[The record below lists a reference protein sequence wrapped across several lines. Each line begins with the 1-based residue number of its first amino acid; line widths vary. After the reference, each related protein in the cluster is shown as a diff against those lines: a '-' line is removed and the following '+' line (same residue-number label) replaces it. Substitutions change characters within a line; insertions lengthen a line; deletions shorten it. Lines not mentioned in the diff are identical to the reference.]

1 LKLRS
6 KILILIIV
14 GIVALG
20 VEVGYFAQD
29 RMHNE
34 VVKAA
39 QQKLLS
45 DLTLGRNYLN
55 EKYPGAWKVQDGK
68 LYKGHAIMNNDFMI
82 TDKIGE
88 LTGDTVTIFM
98 GNTRISTNVKDA
110 EGNRAVGTTVS
121 DKIANIVL
129 NEGEKFVGKANVVGT
144 WNQTAYEP
152 IKNKE
157 GENIGIW
164 YVGVPNTYYDELV
177 SSFKKNVSLIIIMSL
192 IFIVAVSSLILNKL
206 LKPLSIL
213 EKATYKI
220 AEGDF
225 TNNVEINSKD
235 ELGKLGNA
243 FNKMT
248 NDIRGIL
255 TKVSSTANIV
265 SDSSK
270 ELSSQSMEVSE
281 ISNEIG
287 RNIEEL
293 AEGAQNQAKE
303 AESGSEVIIGLGN
316 LINEEQKN
324 IEKLSNSSESVN
336 ESIIAGLS
344 AIKELIQNTDESSTA
359 AKEIVDVINDTNRN
373 TSEIGNV
380 TTVIASIAE
389 QTNLLALNAAIEA
402 ARAGEHG
409 KGFAVVADEIK
420 KLAEESTKSTKEI
433 DNIVTEL
440 TTSVN
445 NAVNKM
451 KTITLIFET
460 QTEKVNETE
469 NKFNEISKA
478 IKVTEEIVSE
488 LFVSSSKMNENKTK
502 ALEVIQNVSAIS
514 EEYAANTEEASASTE
529 EQTASINEISNA
541 SDKLYDLIKELDKFI
556 ATFKI

>member
-1 LKLRS
+1 MKLRS

>member
-82 TDKIGE
+82 TDEIGE

-177 SSFKKNVSLIIIMSL
+177 SSFKKNVSLIIIISL

-344 AIKELIQNTDESSTA
+344 AIKELIQNTDESSKA

-409 KGFAVVADEIK
+409 KGFAVVADEIR

>member
-1 LKLRS
+1 
-6 KILILIIV
+6 
-14 GIVALG
+14 
-20 VEVGYFAQD
+20 
-29 RMHNE
+29 
-34 VVKAA
+34 
-39 QQKLLS
+39 
-45 DLTLGRNYLN
+45 
-55 EKYPGAWKVQDGK
+55 
-68 LYKGHAIMNNDFMI
+68 
-82 TDKIGE
+82 
-88 LTGDTVTIFM
+88 M
-98 GNTRISTNVKDA
+98 GNTRISTNVKIA
-110 EGNRAVGTTVS
+110 EGKRA
-121 DKIANIVL
+121 
-129 NEGEKFVGKANVVGT
+129 VGT

-152 IKNKE
+152 IKNRE

-164 YVGVPNTYYDELV
+164 YVGVPNIYYDELV
-177 SSFKKNVSLIIIMSL
+177 NNFLKNIILIIVMGL
-192 IFIVAVSSLILNKL
+192 VFIVVVSSLILNKL

-248 NDIRGIL
+248 NDIREIL
-255 TKVSSTANIV
+255 TKVGSTANTV

-270 ELSSQSMEVSE
+270 ELSSQSMEVLE

-293 AEGAQNQAKE
+293 AEGALNQAKE
-303 AESGSEVIIGLGN
+303 AENGSEMIIGLGN

-324 IEKLSNSSESVN
+324 IEELNNSSESVN
-336 ESIIAGLS
+336 ESIVAGLL
-344 AIKELIQNTDESSTA
+344 AIKELIHNTNESSTA
-359 AKEIVDVINDTNRN
+359 AKEIVDVINDTNRS

-409 KGFAVVADEIK
+409 KGFAVVADEIR
-420 KLAEESTKSTKEI
+420 KLAEESTNATKEI

-469 NKFNEISKA
+469 NKFAEISEA
-478 IKVTEEIVSE
+478 IKVTEEIVNE

-502 ALEVIQNVSAIS
+502 ALEVIQNVSAIA

-529 EQTASINEISNA
+529 EQTASIDEISN
-541 SDKLYDLIKELDKFI
+541 SSEKLYDLIKELDKFI

>member
-1 LKLRS
+1 MKLRS

-82 TDKIGE
+82 TDEIGE

-177 SSFKKNVSLIIIMSL
+177 SSFKKNVSLIIIISL

-344 AIKELIQNTDESSTA
+344 AIKELIQNTDESSKA

-409 KGFAVVADEIK
+409 KGFAVVADEIR

>member
-1 LKLRS
+1 MKLRS
-6 KILILIIV
+6 KILILIILGV
-14 GIVALG
+14 IALG
-20 VEVGYFAQD
+20 VEIGYFAQD
-29 RMHNE
+29 RMGEE

-39 QQKLLS
+39 QQKLTS
-45 DLTLGRNYLN
+45 DLALGRNYLN

-68 LYKGHAIMNNDFMI
+68 LYKGHAIMNDDFTI

-110 EGNRAVGTTVS
+110 EGNRAVGTVVS
-121 DKIANIVL
+121 EKIANIVL
-129 NEGEKFVGKANVVGT
+129 NEGETYVGKANVVGT

-152 IKNKE
+152 IKNRE

-177 SSFKKNVSLIIIMSL
+177 SDFLKNISLIIVMGL
-192 IFIVAVSSLILNKL
+192 VFIVVVSSLILNKL

-213 EKATYKI
+213 EKATYRI
-220 AEGDF
+220 ADGDF
-225 TNNVEINSKD
+225 TNNVEIKSKD
-235 ELGKLGNA
+235 ELGKLGDA

-248 NDIRGIL
+248 NDIRKIL
-255 TKVSSTANIV
+255 TEVSSTANIV

-270 ELSSQSMEVSE
+270 ELSNQSIEVSE

-303 AESGSEVIIGLGN
+303 AENGSEMIIGLGN
-316 LINEEQKN
+316 LINKEQKY
-324 IEKLSNSSESVN
+324 IEELSNSSKSVN
-336 ESIIAGLS
+336 KSIIAGLS
-344 AIKELIQNTDESSTA
+344 AIEELINNTNESSTA
-359 AKEIVDVINDTNRN
+359 AKEIVDVINDTNRS

-409 KGFAVVADEIK
+409 KGFAVVADEIR
-420 KLAEESTKSTKEI
+420 KLAEESTNSTREI

-469 NKFNEISKA
+469 NKFAEISEA
-478 IKVTEEIVSE
+478 IKVTEEIVNE

-502 ALEVIQNVSAIS
+502 ALEVIQNVSAIA
-514 EEYAANTEEASASTE
+514 EEYAANTEEAAASTE
-529 EQTASINEISNA
+529 EQTASIDEISN
-541 SDKLYDLIKELDKFI
+541 SSEKLYDLIKELDEFI